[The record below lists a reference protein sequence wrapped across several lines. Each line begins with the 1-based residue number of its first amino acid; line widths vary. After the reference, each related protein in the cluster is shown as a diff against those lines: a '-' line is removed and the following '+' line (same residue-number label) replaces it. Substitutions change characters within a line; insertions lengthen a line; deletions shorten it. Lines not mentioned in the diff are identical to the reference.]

1 MGYKTVGRF
10 VYDSSTAQIV
20 AEGGNVVFDNATIS
34 NNCALSSPGAG
45 VIRIKKPGLYNVF
58 FNATTV
64 ATAVGA
70 VEFAMRHNGAVV
82 PGANGSVQLA
92 AVGNVGNVAFMSPVT
107 VECGAGDTLA
117 FFADAATSVTTAA
130 AIVEKVA

>member
-1 MGYKTVGRF
+1 MFGYQPLQPF
-10 VYDSSTAQIV
+10 
-20 AEGGNVVFDNATIS
+20 GGNPYQDQLARMQMQPQSVTRVSGIDSARQLRLPPNSSMFALDYDDQHIYAVFTD
-34 NNCALSSPGAG
+34 
-45 VIRIKKPGLYNVF
+45 
-58 FNATTV
+58 
-64 ATAVGA
+64 GA

-92 AVGNVGNVAFMSPVT
+92 AVGDVGNVAFMSPVT

>member
-1 MGYKTVGRF
+1 MRSRCKAWTRNQPVNNGSA
-10 VYDSSTAQIV
+10 SS
-20 AEGGNVVFDNATIS
+20 
-34 NNCALSSPGAG
+34 
-45 VIRIKKPGLYNVF
+45 PGLYNVF
-58 FNATTV
+58 FNATPV
-64 ATAVGA
+64 ATAAGA

-92 AVGNVGNVAFMSPVT
+92 AVGDVGNVAFMSPVT

-117 FFADAATSVTTAA
+117 FFVDAATSVTTAA

>member
-1 MGYKTVGRF
+1 M
-10 VYDSSTAQIV
+10 
-20 AEGGNVVFDNATIS
+20 
-34 NNCALSSPGAG
+34 
-45 VIRIKKPGLYNVF
+45 
-58 FNATTV
+58 
-64 ATAVGA
+64 
-70 VEFAMRHNGAVV
+70 

-92 AVGNVGNVAFMSPVT
+92 AVGDVGNVAFMSPVT

>member
-1 MGYKTVGRF
+1 MLGYQQFQPFNPYQDQLARMQPQSVTRVSGIDSARQLRLPPNSSMF
-10 VYDSSTAQIV
+10 ALDYDDQHIYA
-20 AEGGNVVFDNATIS
+20 VF
-34 NNCALSSPGAG
+34 
-45 VIRIKKPGLYNVF
+45 
-58 FNATTV
+58 
-64 ATAVGA
+64 TAVGA

-92 AVGNVGNVAFMSPVT
+92 AVGDVGNVAFMSPVT